1 MLRLLLF
8 VTTLVLAFAGFA
20 VPAAA
25 ATVYKCTDDE
35 GNIAYQ
41 NTFCATHENTRVM
54 RFAPAPK
61 PGSTAP
67 VAESRSGKSKA
78 RGKTAGNRGRAASRA
93 SRSRSQ
99 RAAVD
104 AAAPAED
111 QSWEC
116 RLGNGEVFYQHAP
129 CPGGAYASHTETHS
143 ATRGRRKGGLQLT
156 PISSKPISRAE
167 ACRRIHAP
175 SASSRPGHERDEDV
189 STYERNLGR
198 DPCR

>member
-1 MLRLLLF
+1 MLRLLL
-8 VTTLVLAFAGFA
+8 VTALVLAFAGL
-20 VPAAA
+20 AAPVTA
-25 ATVYKCTDDE
+25 ATVYKCTDGE

-41 NTFCATHENTRVM
+41 NTFCATHENARVM

-61 PGSTAP
+61 PGSAAP
-67 VAESRSGKSKA
+67 VAESRTGKSKA
-78 RGKTAGNRGRAASRA
+78 RGKPAGNRGRAASRA
-93 SRSRSQ
+93 SRSRGQ
-99 RAAVD
+99 RATA

-129 CPGGAYASHTETHS
+129 CPGGAYASHDETHS
-143 ATRGRRKGGLQLT
+143 ATRGRRKSGLQLT
-156 PISSKPISRAE
+156 PVSSKPISRAE